1 MHFYVLLVRF
11 IPEETQKLIKDD
23 VELMKKTTI
32 KLICRKDDTPVLAL
46 KNKDSD
52 TPSDAKDDLEEAG
65 SGEA

>member
-1 MHFYVLLVRF
+1 
-11 IPEETQKLIKDD
+11 LIKDD
-23 VELMKKTTI
+23 VDLMMKTAI

-52 TPSDAKDDLEEAG
+52 TPSDAKDDLEEEAG